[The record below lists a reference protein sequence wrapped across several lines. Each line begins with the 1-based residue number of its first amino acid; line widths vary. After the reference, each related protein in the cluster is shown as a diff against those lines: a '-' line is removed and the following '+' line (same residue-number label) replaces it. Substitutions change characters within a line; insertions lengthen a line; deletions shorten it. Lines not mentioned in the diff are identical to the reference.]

1 MTFMKTSLPAHPRLL
16 SARALVQF
24 SLIAVLVGSCLNS
37 SAREKVVFL
46 VGEPEYGSVRT
57 MPALAREFDERLDV
71 ETVILQSD
79 QETRKLPDLSALADA
94 DLLVMFFRFRLAT
107 FQSAA

>member
-1 MTFMKTSLPAHPRLL
+1 MKTSSPVHR
-16 SARALVQF
+16 SSFCTRAFVHI
-24 SLIAVLVGSCLNS
+24 LIFTVLAGSCLS
-37 SAREKVVFL
+37 ASAREKVVFL

-79 QETRKLPDLSALADA
+79 QETRMLPDLSALADA
-94 DLLVMFFRFRLAT
+94 DLLVMFFRFRLAPLNI
-107 FQSAA
+107 QH